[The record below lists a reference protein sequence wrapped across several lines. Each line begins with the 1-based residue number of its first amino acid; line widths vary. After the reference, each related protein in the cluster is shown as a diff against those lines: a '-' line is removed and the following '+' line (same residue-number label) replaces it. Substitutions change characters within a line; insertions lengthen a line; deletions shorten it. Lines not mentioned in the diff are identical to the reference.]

1 MSVPSDVQTGN
12 GLVTK
17 ASGEPMMAV
26 YSSNGKLL
34 GAVDPSKITELQDG
48 ASDDDNGADAPP
60 DTPPADLAPAPSGTV
75 GMAPAVPGTVTKST
89 DEVVKAAIEQAVK
102 EVADAKDAE
111 YASVV
116 KSLEDR
122 VAALEAPAP
131 SRVLSNG
138 ALPPTHLLRGMDQGA
153 GTVDVAKATEL
164 RRKLDS
170 APDATAREA
179 IAKEM
184 NAEAVLAWQQLRDS
198 RYQPAPQEN

>member
-1 MSVPSDVQTGN
+1 
-12 GLVTK
+12 
-17 ASGEPMMAV
+17 
-26 YSSNGKLL
+26 
-34 GAVDPSKITELQDG
+34 
-48 ASDDDNGADAPP
+48 
-60 DTPPADLAPAPSGTV
+60 
-75 GMAPAVPGTVTKST
+75 MAPAVPGTVTKST